1 MNHKRW
7 VALAYS
13 TTGILHFAIPKT
25 YEAIMPRYLKR
36 YKRELVVASGV
47 TELAGGL
54 AVHPAPW
61 LARWILLTTL
71 VGVFPVHVEMVM
83 YNDRFKQVQLWAA
96 WARIP
101 IQFLFAW
108 QVVKATEE

>member
-7 VALAYS
+7 VASAYS
-13 TTGILHFAIPKT
+13 FTGLLHFARPKL
-25 YEAIMPRYLKR
+25 YEAIMPRYLAR
-36 YKRELVVASGV
+36 YKRELVFASGV

-54 AVHPAPW
+54 AVYPAPR

-71 VGVFPVHVEMVM
+71 AGIFPVHVEMVLH
-83 YNDRFKQVQLWAA
+83 NDRFKKVPLWAA
-96 WARIP
+96 WVRVP